1 MAVSTI
7 VAMATYPIRT
17 RHWTRKEYDKLVK
30 IGVLH
35 EDEPIE
41 LIGGQMI
48 VAEPKGTPHATAIGL
63 TTDALRMAFG
73 SGWVIRVQ
81 SPVALDDES
90 EPEPDIAV
98 AQGRHRDYLGEHPA
112 RPALIVEVAQ
122 SSLSFDRRYKGSVY
136 ARAGIADYW
145 IVNLRRRVLEV
156 YREPIANATS
166 RFAWKYARV
175 RILKASASV
184 APGATRRARRR
195 RRPPALVSA
204 G

>member
-1 MAVSTI
+1 
-7 VAMATYPIRT
+7 MATYPIRT

-30 IGVLH
+30 IGVLD

-48 VAEPKGTPHATAIGL
+48 VAEPKEPPHQTAIGL
-63 TTDALRMAFG
+63 TTDALRTAFG

-98 AQGRHRDYLGEHPA
+98 VPGRHRDYLSDHPA

-156 YREPIANATS
+156 YREPVADAS
-166 RFAWKYARV
+166 ARFGWKHDSV
-175 RILKASASV
+175 RILKAAASV
-184 APGATRRARRR
+184 SPLAMPT
-195 RRPPALVSA
+195 ALVA
-204 G
+204 VADLLP

>member
-1 MAVSTI
+1 
-7 VAMATYPIRT
+7 MATYPIRT
-17 RHWTRKEYDKLVK
+17 RRWTRKEYDKLVK

-48 VAEPKGTPHATAIGL
+48 VAEPKGTPHETAIGL

-73 SGWVIRVQ
+73 AGWVIRVQ

-98 AQGRHRDYLGEHPA
+98 APGRHRDYLGEHPA
-112 RPALIVEVAQ
+112 RPALIVEIAD

-156 YREPIANATS
+156 YREPVADPSA
-166 RFAWKYARV
+166 RFGWKYESV
-175 RILKASASV
+175 RILKAAASV
-184 APGATRRARRR
+184 SPLAMPT
-195 RRPPALVSA
+195 ALVA
-204 G
+204 VADLLP